1 MSDTHEPAVPG
12 TPPAAPPPPP
22 SGAPAGPPPPTGQPV
37 GQPGSV
43 PPGHVQPGYAQ
54 PGYPVAPAP
63 ARSTGKFVA
72 GLILTI
78 IGGLWTL
85 GGLANVAIAA
95 AAFADNPG
103 YAAGRIVG
111 GVLLPVA
118 VLVVGIVLLRAS
130 KPKV

>member
-1 MSDTHEPAVPG
+1 MTDTNEPAVPA
-12 TPPAAPPPPP
+12 TPHAT
-22 SGAPAGPPPPTGQPV
+22 PPPPTGQPI
-37 GQPGSV
+37 GQPAEA
-43 PPGHVQPGYAQ
+43 QPGYAQ
-54 PGYPVAPAP
+54 PGHPVAPAP

-78 IGGLWTL
+78 LGGLWTL
-85 GGLANVAIAA
+85 GGLANIAIAA
-95 AAFADNPG
+95 AAFGDNPG

-118 VLVVGIVLLRAS
+118 ALVVGIVLLRAS